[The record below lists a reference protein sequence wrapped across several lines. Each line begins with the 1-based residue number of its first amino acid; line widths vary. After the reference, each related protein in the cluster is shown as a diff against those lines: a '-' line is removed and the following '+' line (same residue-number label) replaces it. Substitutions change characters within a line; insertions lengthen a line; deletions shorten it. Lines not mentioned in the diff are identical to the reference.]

1 MSETEVLVW
10 RIVGW
15 IIAIGIVPGIYLVVR
30 AFLRTPEQKFRRVY
44 DGISFDS
51 TPAPNTVFIRF
62 HTYDGFLVWFTQTTH
77 TGYTTPES
85 ARVLLRRLDRYNIIY
100 GQFAAGALIIPILSY
115 FNYLAQLRSVAA
127 QEAELDAGVV
137 QRALSGEV
145 GTGGPQMSPRA
156 LAVTPQKSKFR
167 VAIGWLAA
175 TLCLVFAVCTVTFL
189 VQRKYEETVGGII
202 ACVLFGSV
210 ARDWLPGTPD

>member
-1 MSETEVLVW
+1 MSENEVVVW

-15 IIAIGIVPGIYLVVR
+15 VIAIGIVPGIYLVVG

-44 DGISFDS
+44 DGIPLYS

-77 TGYTTPES
+77 EGYTTPEF
-85 ARVLLRRLDRYNIIY
+85 ARVLLRRLDRYNIIH
-100 GQFAAGALIIPILSY
+100 GFFAAGALLIPIVSY
-115 FNYLAQLRSVAA
+115 FNYRAQLRSVAA
-127 QEAELDAGVV
+127 QEAEMGGGVMHV
-137 QRALSGEV
+137 EA
-145 GTGGPQMSPRA
+145 TMDPGGAQTSARA
-156 LAVTPQKSKFR
+156 LAVAPQKSLFR

-175 TLCLVFAVCTVTFL
+175 ALCLVFAVCTVTFL
-189 VQRKYEETVGGII
+189 VQRNWEATVGGII
-202 ACVLFGSV
+202 ASVIFGSV